1 MSGWAAGDCRGHVPD
16 GGGDKNRKVS
26 SGSGDRQDRFHP
38 GAGRSE
44 APDFLSQKGGDGPWT
59 ESDDYKQ
66 QTKDAVEGA
75 GIFPLIGSDK
85 YILMY
90 DVYMKGKYQFT
101 ESTDLENFKVIDH
114 AVSMDFHPR
123 HGTVI
128 PITEKELKR
137 LYKVYGKPTGL

>member
-1 MSGWAAGDCRGHVPD
+1 
-16 GGGDKNRKVS
+16 
-26 SGSGDRQDRFHP
+26 
-38 GAGRSE
+38 
-44 APDFLSQKGGDGPWT
+44 
-59 ESDDYKQ
+59 
-66 QTKDAVEGA
+66 
-75 GIFPLIGSDK
+75 
-85 YILMY
+85 MY

-137 LYKVYGKPTGL
+137 LYKVYQPAYDKPEQIAALRLENNT